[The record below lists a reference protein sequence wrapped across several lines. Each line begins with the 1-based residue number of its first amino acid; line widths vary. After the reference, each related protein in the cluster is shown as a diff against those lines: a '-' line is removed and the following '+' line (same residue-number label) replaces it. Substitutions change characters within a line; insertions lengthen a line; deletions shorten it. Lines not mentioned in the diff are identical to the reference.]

1 VRLCVTDQSRGK
13 DLSRGSWWGLPEIGS
28 NSKRFCNR
36 LDRTKATSQTIVFV
50 VSLIT
55 NLPLLKVQLLSNMI
69 IPQKEICFVRKLSEM
84 NKGVDR
90 GGGFLRL
97 GMLVTEF
104 DVAVFDYFEQ
114 QLFCLCIG

>member
-1 VRLCVTDQSRGK
+1 
-13 DLSRGSWWGLPEIGS
+13 
-28 NSKRFCNR
+28 
-36 LDRTKATSQTIVFV
+36 
-50 VSLIT
+50 
-55 NLPLLKVQLLSNMI
+55 MI

-90 GGGFLRL
+90 GGGFLCL
-97 GMLVTEF
+97 WMLVTEF